1 MTGTPF
7 GRREKSIPVTLLTHP
22 SQPRDTVAGT
32 ALLRL
37 DPAAHDH
44 RGAECLVCSARGD
57 VRALLFDLQE
67 RARHGLVP
75 AFSAVTIDVSGIE
88 NPEKIIKDLT
98 PGASPAFGLRDH
110 AVARNFHLAT
120 VV

>member
-1 MTGTPF
+1 MNSTPYQ
-7 GRREKSIPVTLLTHP
+7 RNAQSIPVTLLTVPGPDQDRNLH
-22 SQPRDTVAGT
+22 T

-37 DPAAHDH
+37 DPATHDH
-44 RGAECLVCSARGD
+44 GGGECLVCSARGD

-67 RARHGLVP
+67 RARLGLVP
-75 AFSAVTIDVSGIE
+75 AFSAVTIDASGIE

-110 AVARNFHLAT
+110 AVARNFYLAA